1 MNGVLRESLRKGE
14 AHEPCSVVIHRTL
27 HEDAL
32 LRRVRSEFRELPAMR
47 LTLDQAMR
55 LWDLDR
61 PTCCS
66 VLESLVASHFLRR
79 DRTGRFG
86 KAYARADRRE

>member
-1 MNGVLRESLRKGE
+1 MPG
-14 AHEPCSVVIHRTL
+14 
-27 HEDAL
+27 
-32 LRRVRSEFRELPAMR
+32 MR

-66 VLESLVASHFLRR
+66 VLESLVTSHFLQQ
-79 DRTGRFG
+79 DRNGRFA
-86 KAYARADRRE
+86 KAHAGY

>member
-1 MNGVLRESLRKGE
+1 MGGLVGNSLRKCE
-14 AHEPCSVVIHRTL
+14 AHEPCSIVTYRTF
-27 HEDAL
+27 HEDAVR
-32 LRRVRSEFRELPAMR
+32 RRVRTEFRKMPAMR

-66 VLESLVASHFLRR
+66 VLESLVVSHFLQR
-79 DRTGRFG
+79 DRNGRYA
-86 KAYARADRRE
+86 KAHAGR

>member
-1 MNGVLRESLRKGE
+1 MHGVPRESLGKCE
-14 AHEPCSVVIHRTL
+14 AHEPCSIVTYRSF
-27 HEDAL
+27 HEDAV
-32 LRRVRSEFRELPAMR
+32 RQRVRNEFREMPAMR

-66 VLESLVASHFLRR
+66 VLESLVASRFLQQ
-79 DRTGRFG
+79 DRNGRFA
-86 KAYARADRRE
+86 KAHGGH

>member
-1 MNGVLRESLRKGE
+1 MHGVQSESSRKCE
-14 AHEPCSVVIHRTL
+14 AHEPCSVVMYRTF
-27 HEDAL
+27 HEDSV
-32 LRRVRSEFRELPAMR
+32 LRRVRSEFREMPGMR

-66 VLESLVASHFLRR
+66 VLESLVASHFLQQ
-79 DRTGRFG
+79 DQNGRFA
-86 KAYARADRRE
+86 KAHAGY

>member
-1 MNGVLRESLRKGE
+1 MRGILRESLRKGE

-61 PTCCS
+61 PTCCA
-66 VLESLVASHFLRR
+66 VLESLVASHFLQH
-79 DRTGRFG
+79 DQNGRFA
-86 KAYARADRRE
+86 KARAGY

>member
-1 MNGVLRESLRKGE
+1 MREVPGKGLGKCE
-14 AHEPCSVVIHRTL
+14 AHEPCSVVTYRTF
-27 HEDAL
+27 HEDAV
-32 LRRVRSEFRELPAMR
+32 LRRVRSEFREMPAMR

-66 VLESLVASHFLRR
+66 VLESLVASHFLQQ
-79 DRTGRFG
+79 DRNGRFASAHAG
-86 KAYARADRRE
+86 Y

>member
-1 MNGVLRESLRKGE
+1 
-14 AHEPCSVVIHRTL
+14 
-27 HEDAL
+27 
-32 LRRVRSEFRELPAMR
+32 MR

-66 VLESLVASHFLRR
+66 VLESLVASHFLQQ
-79 DRTGRFG
+79 DRNGRFA
-86 KAYARADRRE
+86 KAHGGY